1 MRLLKS
7 IRRTPLF
14 RVTSL
19 NSISVLF
26 KIIAGLVSSKL
37 MAIFVG
43 PTGLALTGN
52 LKNFLT
58 SLEGIATLGIQNG
71 IVKNISENKEKPEML
86 QKTIA
91 TFFWLLLL
99 LSVVLGLVLVV
110 FSAYFN
116 ELIFGKKHHFETLF
130 VVLGALLPL
139 YMVGLLLTLLLAGL
153 GQFKRVIWV
162 GILAS
167 GFGLIYTVWAVMALK
182 TYGALISLVVPPAV
196 LFVFAFYHIN
206 RVIEFKNYLSFHWV
220 DLRLLKNMSSYALMT
235 LVSAVGGSWVYLL
248 IRQNLIHS
256 SGIEQAGYWEAISRI
271 SSYYLLFISSV
282 LSVYFFPKLSA
293 ATSHSATK
301 NIFMSYFKGIMP
313 LFLGGLFLI
322 YVFRNLLV
330 TLCFST
336 DFAAVHDL
344 FFWQLLGDFF
354 KAASLILGYQFLA
367 KQLTRVYLL
376 TEVFSLVLLASLSY
390 YWAPIYGA
398 KGVVMAYA
406 ADYFIYFLLLVFYF
420 RKTLFSSRF

>member
-1 MRLLKS
+1 MSLLKS

-37 MAIFVG
+37 MAVFVG

-58 SLEGIATLGIQNG
+58 SLEGIATLGLQNG
-71 IVKNISENKEKPEML
+71 IIKSIAENKEKPELL

-91 TFFWLLLL
+91 TFFWLLLF
-99 LSVVLGLVLVV
+99 LSVILGLVLAV
-110 FSAYFN
+110 FSSYFN
-116 ELIFGKKHHFETLF
+116 ELIFGKTQHFETLF
-130 VVLGALLPL
+130 VVLGVLLPL
-139 YMVGLLLTLLLAGL
+139 YMVGLLLTLLLNGL

-162 GILAS
+162 GIFAS
-167 GFGLIYTVWAVMALK
+167 GFGLIYTVWAVLTLK
-182 TYGALISLVVPPAV
+182 TYGALISLIVPPAV
-196 LFVFAFYHIN
+196 LFLFAFYQIN
-206 RVIEFKNYLSFHWV
+206 RVIDFKNYLSFHWV
-220 DLRLLKNMSSYALMT
+220 DLRLVKNMSPYALMT
-235 LVSAVGGSWVYLL
+235 LVSAVGGSWVYLM
-248 IRQNLIHS
+248 IRQNLIHA

-271 SSYYLLFISSV
+271 SSYYLLFISTV

-293 ATSHSATK
+293 ATSPLATK

-313 LFLGGLFLI
+313 LFLGGLFLV
-322 YVFRNLLV
+322 YAFRNLLV
-330 TLCFST
+330 TICFST
-336 DFAAVHDL
+336 DFTAVNDL
-344 FFWQLLGDFF
+344 FIGQLLGDFF

-367 KQLTRVYLL
+367 KQLTSAYIL

-420 RKTLFSSRF
+420 RKTLFSAKF